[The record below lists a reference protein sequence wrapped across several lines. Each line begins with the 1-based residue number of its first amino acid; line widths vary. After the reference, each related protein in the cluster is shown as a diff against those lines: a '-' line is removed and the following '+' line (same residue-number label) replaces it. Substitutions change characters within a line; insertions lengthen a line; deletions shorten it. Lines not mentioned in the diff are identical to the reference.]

1 MPHPDGTG
9 FALQTSDGTYVL
21 APGGGV
27 AKFDTEAAAKSY
39 SPEPPEY
46 DDEDDEED
54 EDSHYTPQSWDEMS
68 NDLQEQ
74 AFHKWKENTY
84 QEFLDSEIHNWQEN
98 GGSYD
103 EADLHPMGTCQT
115 FSSWFRVLN
124 KSCQLR

>member
-1 MPHPDGTG
+1 
-9 FALQTSDGTYVL
+9 
-21 APGGGV
+21 
-27 AKFDTEAAAKSY
+27 
-39 SPEPPEY
+39 
-46 DDEDDEED
+46 
-54 EDSHYTPQSWDEMS
+54 MS

-115 FSSWFRVLN
+115 LFQLVQGTEQVLPTAMIRYMVVV
-124 KSCQLR
+124 LAR